1 VGVVKHPGLGA
12 GAVHEVTRGTAGCGR
27 MRRLASVA
35 WIERLNAACRRR
47 PFLAGPCPRDS
58 TAEHPLCA
66 TSQTVALLLAS
77 VSDGVGG
84 Q

>member
-1 VGVVKHPGLGA
+1 MIHRFGEIVPAISLRATSAVLFEVVVGNTIFLSG
-12 GAVHEVTRGTAGCGR
+12 
-27 MRRLASVA
+27 
-35 WIERLNAACRRR
+35 ER
-47 PFLAGPCPRDS
+47 PDLAGPCHRDS

-66 TSQTVALLLAS
+66 TSQTVALVLAS